1 MYAAMGSTGDLG
13 FEVRCF
19 YDFVKV
25 YTILKTFSIGIAVC
39 AFPNALLA
47 QRDV

>member
-1 MYAAMGSTGDLG
+1 LLIKRGARRQCEFTVDDFDDILDL
-13 FEVRCF
+13 
-19 YDFVKV
+19 
-25 YTILKTFSIGIAVC
+25 IAVC